1 MMGRH
6 LQLIATQNGRTD
18 HRMPAFC
25 ASATLILLLTAPA
38 APAGEMRTWTSSNG
52 AYRIEAELV
61 DVTASGLVRL
71 KSKDGTFKEV
81 PLSRL
86 SRADQDFVRTQ
97 GTKAKEAGLAGAL
110 STPPKSPNEVEAE
123 ALACRTAKEAVL
135 VYRFYLALPN
145 LTAEQRAVAT
155 AKLKDWES
163 KVADDQVRLGGQ
175 WMPKAEA
182 EKLRQQADAKID
194 QAMEYLRL
202 SNGELARKNLDEA
215 SKLDPESIRA
225 DFLMGIVYGLHADN
239 YRKSQ
244 QHFEKCLLRE
254 PDNVSVQNNL
264 AVTLVFQKKYREASR
279 LWKSAAT
286 SAPKMR
292 AVSQNIGSLITMA
305 GNGRA
310 KVPDKTLDELSA
322 IYEELTTTNG
332 HPRPTEIG
340 FVFTPPYGVN
350 WGKGES
356 EKPGGKSESVVV
368 SSGSG
373 FVVHPHIILTNNHV
387 VKGATG
393 LLVLDP
399 KNPQADPL
407 PAELIALSENPDLAL
422 IRCQKLD
429 APAVRLAEKL
439 PPRGTDIMILG
450 YPLGPSF
457 GTTLKSTRGAMV
469 AMPDRSLENMFLYD
483 AITNPGNSGGPLC
496 DMCGRVAG
504 VVRAVT
510 GSVGGTYGAGISIT
524 DAMPF
529 IRKHVP
535 ELAATT
541 SDAKE
546 VDWPTVDAMVS
557 PSTVLIMT
565 KEDLRTDAGV
575 SEFKKK

>member
-1 MMGRH
+1 MVV
-6 LQLIATQNGRTD
+6 LLIA
-18 HRMPAFC
+18 
-25 ASATLILLLTAPA
+25 STAVT
-38 APAGEMRTWTSSNG
+38 GEVRTWTSSNG
-52 AYRIEAELV
+52 AYKIEAEMLG
-61 DVTASGLVRL
+61 VTANGSVRL
-71 KSKDGTFKEV
+71 KSKDGAVKEV

-86 SRADQDFVRTQ
+86 STADQEFVRRHAPRPNDADSPAT
-97 GTKAKEAGLAGAL
+97 AA
-110 STPPKSPNEVEAE
+110 TPPKSPDEVEAE

-135 VYRFYLALPN
+135 VYKFYLALPN
-145 LTAEQRAVAT
+145 LTAEQRAAAS
-155 AKLKDWES
+155 AKLKTWEA

-182 EKLRQQADAKID
+182 EKIREQADARID

-244 QHFEKCLLRE
+244 QHFEKCLQRE

-264 AVTLVFQKKYREASR
+264 AVTFVFQKKYREASR

-286 SAPKMR
+286 NAPKMR

-322 IYEELTTTNG
+322 IYEELTTKNG

-340 FVFTPPYGVN
+340 FVFTPPYGAD
-350 WGKGES
+350 WGKGQG
-356 EKPGGKSESVVV
+356 EKPGGKTESVVV

-373 FVVHPHIILTNNHV
+373 FVIHPNIILTNNHV
-387 VKGATG
+387 VKGAIG

-399 KNPQADPL
+399 KDSKADPL
-407 PAELIALSENPDLAL
+407 PAELIAVSENPDLAL
-422 IRCQKLD
+422 IRCASLD
-429 APAVRLAEKL
+429 APPVRLAEKL
-439 PPRGTDIMILG
+439 PARGTDIMVLG

-469 AMPDRSLENMFLYD
+469 AMPDPALDNMFLYD

-496 DMCGRVAG
+496 DKGGRVAG

-535 ELAATT
+535 ELAPLMT
-541 SDAKE
+541 DAEE
-546 VDWPTVDAMVS
+546 VDWPTVDAMVA

-575 SEFKKK
+575 EALKKK